1 MPFSNGVR
9 VEHVLLLGVFLF
21 VRHAFGKSASNVS
34 GGGEEGEHEEH
45 EEGFVVFHTDFKRV
59 ETYFVLG
66 VWVFIGSSLKILY
79 RVLEERGYVGSFPE
93 SCLLITAGIVLGIFM

>member
-34 GGGEEGEHEEH
+34 DEGEEGEHEEH
-45 EEGFVVFHTDFKRV
+45 EEGFVVSTNSCTSLQFRKETD
-59 ETYFVLG
+59 
-66 VWVFIGSSLKILY
+66 
-79 RVLEERGYVGSFPE
+79 
-93 SCLLITAGIVLGIFM
+93 

>member
-34 GGGEEGEHEEH
+34 DEGEEGEDEEH
-45 EEGFVVFHTDFKRV
+45 EEGFVVSTNSCPVTSDHPGREWIVNSF
-59 ETYFVLG
+59 
-66 VWVFIGSSLKILY
+66 SS
-79 RVLEERGYVGSFPE
+79 
-93 SCLLITAGIVLGIFM
+93 AGISHGF